1 MKIVALL
8 SAGLLGVAAMLS
20 PTTATAQQ
28 MEPREQVRQQQ
39 MGHTER
45 RVVLTQ
51 RSHTVRRGN
60 GWGHYRNR
68 RVCRVT
74 YRNHHRIRRCR
85 TIRVRY

>member
-1 MKIVALL
+1 MKITALI
-8 SAGLLGVAAMLS
+8 SAGLVGLAAMLGPQIAS
-20 PTTATAQQ
+20 AQQ
-28 MEPREQVRQQQ
+28 IQPRKEVRRQQ
-39 MGHTER
+39 MGNTER
-45 RVVLTQ
+45 RVVVTQ

-60 GWGHYRNR
+60 GWSHYRNR